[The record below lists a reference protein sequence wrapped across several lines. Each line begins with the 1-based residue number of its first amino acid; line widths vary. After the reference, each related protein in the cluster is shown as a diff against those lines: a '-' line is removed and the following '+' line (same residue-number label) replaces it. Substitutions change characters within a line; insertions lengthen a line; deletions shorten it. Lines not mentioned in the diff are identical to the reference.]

1 MNAVPKPP
9 LQGDDAG
16 ATVTPIRKGAE
27 KVLAGV
33 AEATRTL
40 KPQARDL
47 NAAMQD
53 LRVPDDL
60 LAALFSH
67 GSDLGLVVD
76 SAEVE
81 DAFGGDISAS
91 VTVVR
96 CNGKAVY
103 LLNVEG
109 FVLDNPSR
117 ENSGAIRNLESM
129 FPPGAVISIMSRD
142 LPQGP
147 HDSFETMWKTW
158 ESKSGLKV
166 FYVTWRSLNDLA
178 KHDYRASEVAEKLH
192 LTEILTPSSGGSKA
206 AGRTPFSI
214 FLSSAPADEQYRDEL
229 EKALSALER
238 EQLIAPW
245 TDSDLKA
252 GDDREREISE
262 RLEAADIILLLVSK
276 EFLAQ
281 YLASKELARALERHD
296 ASEARVVPVILRPV
310 DWETLPFAKLQPV
323 PKGAKPVT
331 EWPERDAAWTDVV
344 KSLRELVS
352 DR

>member
-1 MNAVPKPP
+1 MNAVPEPP
-9 LQGDDAG
+9 LEGGDTG

-27 KVLAGV
+27 KLLAGV

-40 KPQARDL
+40 KPPARDL
-47 NAAMQD
+47 DAAMQD
-53 LRVPDDL
+53 LRVPDEL

-76 SAEVE
+76 SEEVQ
-81 DAFGGDISAS
+81 DGFGGDISAS

-96 CNGKAVY
+96 CDGKEVY
-103 LLNVEG
+103 LLNIEG

-192 LTEILTPSSGGSKA
+192 LTEILTASSGPAKA
-206 AGRTPFSI
+206 AGRVPLRI
-214 FLSSAPADEQYRDEL
+214 FLSYAPADDEYRREL

-238 EQLIAPW
+238 EELIKLWAKP
-245 TDSDLKA
+245 DLRA
-252 GDDREREISE
+252 GDDREREVAES
-262 RLEAADIILLLVSK
+262 LDAAEIILLLVSPD
-276 EFLAQ
+276 FLDA
-281 YLASKELARALERHD
+281 YLASDELARAMARHE
-296 ASEARVVPVILRPV
+296 AGARVVPVLIRQS
-310 DWETLPFAKLQPV
+310 DWETAPFGRLTPV
-323 PKGAKPVT
+323 PTNRMPVADWAT
-331 EWPERDAAWTDVV
+331 NDQAWIDVV
-344 KSLRELVS
+344 KALRALVS
-352 DR
+352 Q